1 MTPRQQHRSS
11 TEPTSRRLTRAEVIA
26 TVALVAVA
34 ILILA
39 VAGGFDREGEEHAAT
54 TPTKVVG
61 R

>member
-1 MTPRQQHRSS
+1 M
-11 TEPTSRRLTRAEVIA
+11 IA

-34 ILILA
+34 LLILA